1 LVGRWIQWWDTGWQD
16 GWRGTWAAIAG
27 DYSVIIAVIIGKDVE
42 WVVIGAYGTD
52 GPTAFV

>member
-1 LVGRWIQWWDTGWQD
+1 MGRWIQWWDTGWQD